1 MPNPL
6 ITLAGSTLVS
16 AGVSVNSANKATKGA
31 NASAAASLAFDQKR
45 YDDWKSIYGPIEQNL
60 STYYN
65 QLTPAY
71 YETRGIEAFNKE
83 KEQALTTIREH
94 YAQVGIRPD
103 SGLAVGAETALALT
117 AAVTKADIRATSE
130 QKVAEAKQS
139 FLTAGASRDPSN
151 QLSSNLSQ
159 RATNDANSAN
169 SANQAAGKAIGT
181 AINATGTA
189 LADYFKPGLDASE
202 QGGVV
207 A

>member
-6 ITLAGSTLVS
+6 TVLAGSSLVS
-16 AGVSVNSANKATKGA
+16 AGVSVSGANKADKRA
-31 NASAAASLAFDQKR
+31 NNSAAASLAFDQKK
-45 YDDWKSIYGPIEQNL
+45 YDDWKAIYGPIEQNL

-65 QLTPAY
+65 NLTPAY

-117 AAVTKADIRATSE
+117 SAVTKADIRATSE

-151 QLSSNLSQ
+151 QLSTNLSN
-159 RATNDANSAN
+159 RATNDSNRADSAD
-169 SANQAAGKAIGT
+169 QAAGKAIGT

-189 LADYFKPGLDASE
+189 LSDYFKKPE
-202 QGGVV
+202 
-207 A
+207 

>member
-1 MPNPL
+1 MPNPS
-6 ITLAGSTLVS
+6 IVLAGSSLVS
-16 AGVSVNSANKATKGA
+16 AGVSVAGANKSDKRA
-31 NASAAASLAFDQKR
+31 NATAEASLAFDQKR
-45 YDDWKSIYGPIEQNL
+45 YDDWKAVYGPIEKNL
-60 STYYN
+60 SSYYE

-71 YETRGIEAFNKE
+71 YEARGIEAFNKE

-117 AAVTKADIRATSE
+117 SAVTKADIRATSE

-139 FLTAGASRDPSN
+139 FLTAGAARDPSGD
-151 QLSSNLSQ
+151 LSNTLRTNASNAAL
-159 RATNDANSAN
+159 RAD

-189 LADYFKPGLDASE
+189 LSDYFKPKE
-202 QGGVV
+202 Q